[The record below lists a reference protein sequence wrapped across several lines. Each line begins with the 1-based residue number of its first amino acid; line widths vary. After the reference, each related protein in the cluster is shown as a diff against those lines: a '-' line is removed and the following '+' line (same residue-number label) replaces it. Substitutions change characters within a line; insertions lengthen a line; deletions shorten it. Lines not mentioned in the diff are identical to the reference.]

1 MDTDRKCSKCKY
13 FRENACYYFPPD
25 TEVIMANSMGGQ
37 SPAVMSYRPKVEPD
51 DLACNFYYEDLDR

>member
-1 MDTDRKCSKCKY
+1 
-13 FRENACYYFPPD
+13 
-25 TEVIMANSMGGQ
+25 MGGQ